1 MNDEYEGWMS
11 EWMNDAKKI
20 FRISKMNC
28 KSYCSR
34 KQGEIK
40 ENKFDSDTLHFHL
53 FFFNETPLK
62 PISGFK

>member
-1 MNDEYEGWMS
+1 MS
-11 EWMNDAKKI
+11 ERMNDAKKI

-28 KSYCSR
+28 KSSCSR

-40 ENKFDSDTLHFHL
+40 ENKFNSDTLHFHL
-53 FFFNETPLK
+53 FVFNENPLN